1 VRDAVRKIHGAINR
15 IDDPAMVRLGITQ
28 DTFFAQDSDVRVG
41 APQRFLDQFLAAHIQ
56 FEFDIVL
63 RR

>member
-1 VRDAVRKIHGAINR
+1 
-15 IDDPAMVRLGITQ
+15 MVPLGIPQ
-28 DTFFAQDSDVRVG
+28 HTFFAQDSDVRVG
-41 APQRFLDQFLAAHIQ
+41 APQGFLDQLLAAHIQ